1 MKILAIGDFHGTFPK
16 KFYKI
21 IDKEKIDVVVSNGD
35 FMPFQYRN
43 LWFKHCYKKDIELWE
58 VIGKEKFKELELR
71 NVRGADNALKAL
83 NKFKAPVITVTGNV
97 DKTKWKE
104 ARDPKRKKATWK
116 WANQD
121 FILPL
126 INKYENIK
134 CIDFSATRFEE
145 LIFVGYPKSSFPG
158 DTKSKNY
165 RIHRRK
171 LELLFSKFKKENKKG
186 KVIFVSHNVPNRTKL
201 DKIWMKAHKKAR
213 GKHYG
218 SKLVKKIIKKYHPVL
233 FIGGH
238 IHEGI
243 GKQKLGKTWMVNPGS
258 AHEGKAAIIEID
270 GGKVKKVKFIR

>member
-134 CIDFSATRFEE
+134 CIDFSA
-145 LIFVGYPKSSFPG
+145 
-158 DTKSKNY
+158 
-165 RIHRRK
+165 
-171 LELLFSKFKKENKKG
+171 
-186 KVIFVSHNVPNRTKL
+186 
-201 DKIWMKAHKKAR
+201 
-213 GKHYG
+213 
-218 SKLVKKIIKKYHPVL
+218 
-233 FIGGH
+233 
-238 IHEGI
+238 
-243 GKQKLGKTWMVNPGS
+243 
-258 AHEGKAAIIEID
+258 
-270 GGKVKKVKFIR
+270 